1 VVVANGLFDVLSP
14 ILAAAGLEL
23 VDLQVTQR
31 QLQVVVDKSGGV
43 DLDALAEANRAVSRA
58 LDELDPIPGRY
69 TLEVSSP
76 GLERKLRTPEHFA
89 RAIGE
94 LVTVRT
100 LPSVAGERRLRGRIS
115 GTDESGFVLED
126 PELPGGSQRV
136 AYADVERARTVFE
149 WGSSATAGK
158 AEGRSPSRGAQRGE
172 RTSPKEQ
179 VVR

>member
-1 VVVANGLFDVLSP
+1 MEVATGLFDALSP

-23 VDLQVTQR
+23 VDLQVTAR
-31 QLQVVVDKSGGV
+31 QLQVVVDKEGGV
-43 DLDALAEANRAVSRA
+43 DLDALADANRALSRA

-76 GLERKLRTPEHFA
+76 GLERRLRTPEHFA
-89 RAIGE
+89 RAQGE

-100 LPSVAGERRLRGRIS
+100 LPQVAGERRLRGRVVAS
-115 GTDESGFVLED
+115 DDAGFVLEG

-149 WGSSATAGK
+149 WGSPASAGK
-158 AEGRSPSRGAQRGE
+158 AEGRSPSRGARRTE

>member
-1 VVVANGLFDVLSP
+1 MVVANELFDVLSP

-31 QLQVVVDKSGGV
+31 QLQVVVDKTGGV
-43 DLDALAEANRAVSRA
+43 DLDALAEANRALSRA

-76 GLERKLRTPEHFA
+76 GLERRLRTPEHFA
-89 RAIGE
+89 RATGE

-100 LPSVAGERRLRGRIS
+100 LPGVVGERRLRGRIAA
-115 GTDESGFVLED
+115 TDDSGFVLED
-126 PELPGGSQRV
+126 TELPGGSQRV
-136 AYADVERARTVFE
+136 AYGDVERARTVFE
-149 WGSSATAGK
+149 WGEPASAGK
-158 AEGRSPSRGAQRGE
+158 AEGRSPSRGAKRRE

-179 VVR
+179 VAR

>member
-1 VVVANGLFDVLSP
+1 VVAGDGLFDALSP
-14 ILAAAGLEL
+14 ILVASGLEL

-31 QLQVVVDKSGGV
+31 QLQVVVDKVGGV
-43 DLDALAEANRAVSRA
+43 DLDALAEANRALSRV

-76 GLERKLRTPEHFA
+76 GLERRLRTPEHFA
-89 RAIGE
+89 RATGE

-100 LPSVAGERRLRGRIS
+100 LPTVAGERRLRGRIAA
-115 GTDESGFVLED
+115 TDDRGFVLED
-126 PELPGGSQRV
+126 AGLPGGSARL

-149 WGSSATAGK
+149 WGAPAAAGK
-158 AEGRSPSRGAQRGE
+158 AEGRSPSRGAARRE

-179 VVR
+179 VAT